1 MAEYHVKWEIDVEAG
16 SPKQA
21 AKKALKIQ
29 RDPESI
35 ATVFEVYKRPKKLT
49 KAQMRHG
56 LKTTTVDLQGWN

>member
-1 MAEYHVKWEIDVEAG
+1 MAEYHVRWDIDVEAG

-35 ATVFEVYKRPKKLT
+35 ATVFEVYLRPKKYT
-49 KAQMRHG
+49 KKQLRHG
-56 LKTTTVDLQGWN
+56 LKATTVDLLGWN